1 MRARINTVFI
11 DTEAA
16 DNVYFG
22 AGLVRNTGATD
33 GGVFH
38 SSDRGE
44 SWRRIVDGGEPAALW
59 ASWV

>member
-1 MRARINTVFI
+1 MQARVNTVFV
-11 DTEAA
+11 DLEEP

-44 SWRRIVDGGEPAALW
+44 SWQKLVSGGEPVAFW
-59 ASWV
+59 TRWE